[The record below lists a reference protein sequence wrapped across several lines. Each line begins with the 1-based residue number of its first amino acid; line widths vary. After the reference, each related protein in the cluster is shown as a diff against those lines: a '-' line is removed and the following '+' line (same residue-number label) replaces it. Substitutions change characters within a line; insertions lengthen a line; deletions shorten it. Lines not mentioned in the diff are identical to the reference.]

1 MPTQQQT
8 LTALRKFK
16 ADSGSEYGIVSLG
29 IFGSL
34 ARNQAK
40 ADSDVDVVIETE
52 SVNPFQL
59 VHIREQLETLLGT
72 HVDIVRMR
80 KTMNKFLKKRIEKEA
95 VYV

>member
-1 MPTQQQT
+1 MISTQQT
-8 LTALRKFK
+8 LRTLKEFK
-16 ADSGSEYGIVSLG
+16 ANSGAEYGIVSLG

-40 ADSDVDVVIETE
+40 ADSDIDVVIETE

-59 VHIREQLETLLGT
+59 VHIREQLESLLGT

-80 KTMNKFLKKRIEKEA
+80 KTMNKFLKKRIEQEA